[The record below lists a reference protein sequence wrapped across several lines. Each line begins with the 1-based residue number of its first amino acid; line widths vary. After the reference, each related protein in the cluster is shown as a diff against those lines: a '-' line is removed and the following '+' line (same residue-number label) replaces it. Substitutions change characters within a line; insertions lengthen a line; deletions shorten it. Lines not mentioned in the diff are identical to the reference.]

1 MIDIPTSYGELIDK
15 ITILE
20 IKVEHGIESASHELD
35 CLNKIYSI
43 EYTKMG
49 FSPIIERMRN
59 VLKAINQQCWDIE
72 DGKRL
77 CEKEQRFDDTFIDLS
92 RSVYYF
98 NDLRAEVKRKINKL
112 SDSAIVEY
120 KSYGEY

>member
-20 IKVEHGIESASHELD
+20 IKIEHGIESASHELD
-35 CLNKIYSI
+35 CLNKIYS
-43 EYTKMG
+43 EMN

-59 VLKAINQQCWDIE
+59 VLKTINQQCWNIE

-77 CEKEQRFDDTFIDLS
+77 CEKEQQFDDTFVDLS

-112 SDSAIVEY
+112 SDSTIVEY